1 MSCCALS
8 GLFQSVPRASGHLGE
23 GVDTWEMGWTAGRGD
38 EGKKSGV
45 AGTVVIRGLFKTK
58 YMSISYI

>member
-1 MSCCALS
+1 MS
-8 GLFQSVPRASGHLGE
+8 QE
-23 GVDTWEMGWTAGRGD
+23 QVDTWEMGWTAGRGD

-58 YMSISYI
+58 YMRINYI

>member
-1 MSCCALS
+1 MSCHAFS
-8 GLFQSVPRASGHLGE
+8 SLFQYVPGAGGHLGD

>member
-1 MSCCALS
+1 MSSFVSCCALS
-8 GLFQSVPRASGHLGE
+8 GLFQSVPRASGHLGDGGGQPE
-23 GVDTWEMGWTAGRGD
+23 RD

-58 YMSISYI
+58 HMRISYI